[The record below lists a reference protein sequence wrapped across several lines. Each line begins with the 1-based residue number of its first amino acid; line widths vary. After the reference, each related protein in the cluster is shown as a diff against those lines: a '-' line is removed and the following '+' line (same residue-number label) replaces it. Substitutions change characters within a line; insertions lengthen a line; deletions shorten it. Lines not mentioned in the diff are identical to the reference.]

1 MNKHTSATM
10 LVGLAFG
17 GLYGNIAG
25 DYFFGLII
33 GGFMGWAYGSMT
45 EPSNDDD
52 DDASHSPEAD

>member
-1 MNKHTSATM
+1 M
-10 LVGLAFG
+10 LVGLALG

-33 GGFMGWAYGSMT
+33 GGFMGWAYGSMS
-45 EPSNDDD
+45 EPSNGDD